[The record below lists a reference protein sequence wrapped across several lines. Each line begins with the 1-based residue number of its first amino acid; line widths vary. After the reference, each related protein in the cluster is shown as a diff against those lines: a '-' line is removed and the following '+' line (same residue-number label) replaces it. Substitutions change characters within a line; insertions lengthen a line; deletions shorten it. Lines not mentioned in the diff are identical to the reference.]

1 MQKLKINEDIR
12 SLSEVRNGMA
22 NFIKQVHDTKRPVI
36 ITQHG
41 KGIAVLL
48 GANEFEAMQ
57 EKIELLSDIQTSL
70 NQLEKGAGISHKD
83 AKEKLLK
90 LSSKMRI
97 IWSPLAV
104 DRASEVAD
112 YIAQDKPSAA
122 EKWIDTVFSKVEQLK
137 SSPEI
142 GRIVPEINDSQFRE
156 LIYGDYRIIYR
167 IETKQISILTI
178 RHGRQILPIN
188 EIKA

>member
-1 MQKLKINEDIR
+1 
-12 SLSEVRNGMA
+12 
-22 NFIKQVHDTKRPVI
+22 
-36 ITQHG
+36 
-41 KGIAVLL
+41 
-48 GANEFEAMQ
+48 
-57 EKIELLSDIQTSL
+57 
-70 NQLEKGAGISHKD
+70 
-83 AKEKLLK
+83 
-90 LSSKMRI
+90 MRI

-104 DRASEVAD
+104 DRASEIAD

-142 GRIVPEINDSQFRE
+142 GWIIPEINDSQFRE
-156 LIYGDYRIIYR
+156 LIYGNYRIIYR

>member
-1 MQKLKINEDIR
+1 
-12 SLSEVRNGMA
+12 
-22 NFIKQVHDTKRPVI
+22 
-36 ITQHG
+36 
-41 KGIAVLL
+41 
-48 GANEFEAMQ
+48 
-57 EKIELLSDIQTSL
+57 
-70 NQLEKGAGISHKD
+70 
-83 AKEKLLK
+83 
-90 LSSKMRI
+90 MRI
-97 IWSPLAV
+97 IWSLLAV
-104 DRASEVAD
+104 DRASEIAD

-122 EKWIDTVFSKVEQLK
+122 KKWIDTIFSKVEKLK

-156 LIYGDYRIIYR
+156 LIYGNYRIIYR